1 MEHSARVPW
10 LYFDGV
16 AMWLVVTSQS
26 TDTPYLIGMYAYI
39 GGRTY
44 LKGLTDAK
52 DLEQPTKNI
61 NFVTEGI
68 T

>member
-1 MEHSARVPW
+1 MVSSCVHV
-10 LYFDGV
+10 
-16 AMWLVVTSQS
+16 SQS